1 MKKKYPDFPNYSAF
15 RRRLMLV
22 TGILWLGVTTLI
34 AQNTFQYT
42 GTVSDKTGETLPG
55 VSVVV
60 KGTVNGA
67 ATDIQGGY
75 KITSTRSTE
84 ILVFSFVGYVTQE
97 IETPAGI
104 PLKVVLASSAVG
116 LSELV
121 VIGYGTQKKS
131 VVTGAINLDAIK
143 SRLNKLQNTQRT
155 TVELWKPAP
164 GKHTIRLVPYKFNKE
179 NPFIELYFHYNIN
192 NKTYL
197 SPMSFGRPDPIV
209 EFADKLKRMGDKE
222 DWKAAKKMEP
232 KLRTFVPVLVRGEEG
247 EGVKFWGFGKTVY
260 QEILG
265 YMADADY
272 GDITDPN
279 EGRDITVEVV
289 SAEDSGT
296 SYPVTTIR
304 VKPKETPLAVS
315 KEDTDKYLNN
325 QKEITELYSELTYAE
340 LKNVLEG
347 WLNPSAASED
357 EKSASAETLSST
369 ANNDD
374 EAPFDTTPSKPEV
387 TPAKKL
393 DDVASAFDDL
403 FNS

>member
-1 MKKKYPDFPNYSAF
+1 M
-15 RRRLMLV
+15 
-22 TGILWLGVTTLI
+22 
-34 AQNTFQYT
+34 
-42 GTVSDKTGETLPG
+42 
-55 VSVVV
+55 
-60 KGTVNGA
+60 
-67 ATDIQGGY
+67 
-75 KITSTRSTE
+75 
-84 ILVFSFVGYVTQE
+84 
-97 IETPAGI
+97 
-104 PLKVVLASSAVG
+104 
-116 LSELV
+116 
-121 VIGYGTQKKS
+121 
-131 VVTGAINLDAIK
+131 AINLDAIK

-232 KLRTFVPVLVRGEEG
+232 KLRTFVPVLVRTEEG
-247 EGVKFWGFGKTVY
+247 EGVRFWGFGKTVY

-265 YMADADY
+265 YMADPDY
-272 GDITDPN
+272 GDITDP
-279 EGRDITVEVV
+279 ETGRDITVEVV

-304 VKPKETPLAVS
+304 VKPKETPLAAT
-315 KEDTDKYLNN
+315 KEETDKYLNN

-347 WLNPSAASED
+347 WLNPSAAASEE
-357 EKSASAETLSST
+357 EKSVSAETLSST
-369 ANNDD
+369 ATDED
-374 EAPFDTTPSKPEV
+374 EAPFDTTPSKPAAA
-387 TPAKKL
+387 PAKKL
-393 DDVASAFDDL
+393 DDVAAAFDDL